1 MQRVFTQTFGV
12 VGGFLERNGKILLV
26 RESQQKGPDNGKW
39 NHPAGWIDVGENPID
54 AVKREVLE
62 ESGYEFI
69 PKYLL
74 GAYSL
79 VRNDI
84 TKEIGGIP
92 HGIKLI
98 FIGDVSENQ
107 VSELHDDVSEA
118 RWFAPEEIYA
128 MDAATLRDADIKQM
142 VRDYFAG
149 KKFPLDAVTHTVVAQ
164 TFSVA

>member
-12 VGGFLERNGKILLV
+12 VGGLLERNGKFLLV
-26 RESQQKGPDNGKW
+26 REAYRKGPDHGKW
-39 NHPAGWIDVGENPID
+39 NHPAGWIDVGEDPIK

-74 GAYSL
+74 GVYSL

-84 TKEIGGIP
+84 EKEIGGTP

-98 FIGDVSENQ
+98 FIGDISANP
-107 VSELHDDVSEA
+107 VSELHDDVSETK
-118 RWFAPEEIYA
+118 WFAPEEIYA
-128 MDAATLRDADIKQM
+128 MDSAKLRDTDIKQM
-142 VRDYFAG
+142 VKDYLAG
-149 KKFPLDAVTHTVVAQ
+149 KKFSLDAVTHTIAVK
-164 TFSVA
+164 